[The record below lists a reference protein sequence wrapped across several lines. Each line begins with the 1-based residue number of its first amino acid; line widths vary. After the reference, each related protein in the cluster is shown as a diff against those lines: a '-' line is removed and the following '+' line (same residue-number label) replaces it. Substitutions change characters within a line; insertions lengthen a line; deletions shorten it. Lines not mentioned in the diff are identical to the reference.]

1 MPLIP
6 SSFKYFHYS
15 FWCFRNI
22 EKQLFVREIDGI
34 CETWLSWVPL
44 VVKKKKKEKKR
55 KTCLPMQ
62 TCKRGIPG
70 LGRSPGGGHGNPFQ
84 YSCLENPYGPRSLAC
99 CSPWLHKKSD
109 TRHWQCTT
117 VRILGFLDG
126 ASDKEPACQVG
137 DIRDAGSI
145 PAFRRSP
152 GEGNGYPLQY
162 SCLENSMD
170 RGAWQAAVHGVT
182 KIWTQLSTHTHT
194 HTGT

>member
-84 YSCLENPYGPRSLAC
+84 YSCLENPM
-99 CSPWLHKKSD
+99 D
-109 TRHWQCTT
+109 TGDWWTT
-117 VRILGFLDG
+117 
-126 ASDKEPACQVG
+126 
-137 DIRDAGSI
+137 
-145 PAFRRSP
+145 
-152 GEGNGYPLQY
+152 
-162 SCLENSMD
+162 
-170 RGAWQAAVHGVT
+170 VHGVALGSERIGYNWAT
-182 KIWTQLSTHTHT
+182 DTSTALSALLRPKQSPLFSVLENTALELVQV
-194 HTGT
+194 